1 LNLEN
6 IYLEDI
12 DIEAE
17 NGMACI
23 DADGIEIRGL
33 RLTTKK
39 SPVLRFV
46 NSKNVDIQG
55 LEVHEKT
62 GNYIEVEGKKSGNIR
77 IERVRPDGTKT
88 METIR

>member
-1 LNLEN
+1 
-6 IYLEDI
+6 
-12 DIEAE
+12 
-17 NGMACI
+17 
-23 DADGIEIRGL
+23 
-33 RLTTKK
+33 
-39 SPVLRFV
+39 
-46 NSKNVDIQG
+46 VDIQG